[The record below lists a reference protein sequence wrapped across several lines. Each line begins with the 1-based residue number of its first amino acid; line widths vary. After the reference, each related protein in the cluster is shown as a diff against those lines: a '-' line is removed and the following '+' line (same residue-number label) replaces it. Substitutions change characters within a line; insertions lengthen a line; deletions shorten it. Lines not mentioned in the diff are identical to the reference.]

1 MNASRTLLTA
11 ILLLTPFHHLLS
23 QTSPIPDPLPG
34 PTSVVFDT
42 IRQAY
47 LFHGVGVDYTYS
59 LERGGSLFALT
70 ARVPGSG
77 EEFIPSYYGGGGDP

>member
-1 MNASRTLLTA
+1 
-11 ILLLTPFHHLLS
+11 
-23 QTSPIPDPLPG
+23 
-34 PTSVVFDT
+34 VFDT

-77 EEFIPSYYGGGGDP
+77 EEFIPSYYGGVTAELEGGIREPWSEDGQRNLAYTLVRASRM